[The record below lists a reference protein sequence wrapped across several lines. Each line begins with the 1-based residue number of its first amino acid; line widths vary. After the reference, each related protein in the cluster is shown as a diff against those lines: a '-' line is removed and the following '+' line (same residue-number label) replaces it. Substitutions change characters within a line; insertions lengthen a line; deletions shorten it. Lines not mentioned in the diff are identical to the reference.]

1 MFVRI
6 KYYDSVN
13 CVNRFIPWLILA
25 NSPASL
31 AHTKGYAWKRNEGDK
46 DINSPDRTDRKPMS
60 LRIPAASPSAK
71 KLDSPINPQTWPSRK
86 VIRE

>member
-1 MFVRI
+1 MFVGI

-31 AHTKGYAWKRNEGDK
+31 AHTEVYAWKRNEGDK
-46 DINSPDRTDRKPMS
+46 DINSLDGTDRKHMYTRPSEHGIMS
-60 LRIPAASPSAK
+60 FSILNWIICRNQN
-71 KLDSPINPQTWPSRK
+71 LHFNK
-86 VIRE
+86 VS